1 MLLDDFFDSCTGT
14 PRDPSFEYVEEEEE
28 EEEEEEAAARG
39 GGGDG
44 EGEEEGE
51 EEEEEKGL
59 SLLAKTLERE

>member
-28 EEEEEEAAARG
+28 EEAAAARG